1 MENSTS
7 EEELTVTMKEQV
19 TNLLGGFLEKH
30 KNYAIEIYISNG
42 ISDSRVARLFVTSNR
57 KFEVKESKCIVEWQ
71 FGEIDSNDIT
81 FPYDEILDCYVGYL
95 EPDMRT
101 MLFQEDII
109 VAMKNGMKYQ
119 FQCVGIPV

>member
-30 KNYAIEIYISNG
+30 KDYLCNG

-57 KFEVKESKCIVEWQ
+57 KFEVKESKCI
-71 FGEIDSNDIT
+71 
-81 FPYDEILDCYVGYL
+81 L
-95 EPDMRT
+95 
-101 MLFQEDII
+101 
-109 VAMKNGMKYQ
+109 
-119 FQCVGIPV
+119 